1 MNLIYIIIKEIF
13 DILISIIGCILL
25 VPIYLILKI
34 IFIMSKDYSN
44 IIYKQDRIGKSGK
57 IFTIYKFR
65 TMNNTAEDDLKNIL
79 KDSKKKKEWD
89 KNQKLKED
97 PRITKIGKVLRKTGI
112 DEMPQFINILKGE
125 MSLIGPR
132 PLIIGEL
139 KKHHG
144 NKKIYESIKPGIIG
158 WWVCN
163 KDSAKTYKERLE
175 LEYYY
180 IKKRTLWLDIKCIIK
195 TIRYILIENKE
206 NNSK

>member
-25 VPIYLILKI
+25 IPIYLILKI

-44 IIYKQDRIGKSGK
+44 IIYKQDRIGKNGK

-65 TMNNTAEDDLKNIL
+65 TMNNTAEKDLKNIL

-163 KDSAKTYKERLE
+163 KNSVRTYKERLE